1 MGNLEGCKQLCEDVC
16 TQADKFNSANYNA
29 LAGKAKSVKS
39 GAYKQEKDFSK
50 AEETLETGT
59 ELLEAIVPGEE
70 TAINRTCVAALFSEK
85 ASVTGITESEKK
97 KMKKAMKDA
106 PVHYR
111 HQLDQNLNR
120 NARSPRRCLIRS
132 MFYYLHSSRV
142 KATDLQI
149 PVSDKRL
156 KKVESF
162 AQQFRRDFLGDCPM
176 RDKALF
182 YSALGDLF
190 AWKGQYEEGISVVS
204 EALRIAQD
212 LQLNEDV
219 IGVQDRLR
227 QLYLLRQRG
236 EENGRMPLEIP
247 EGRMGRN
254 EPFQEP
260 RDEILQG
267 YLEQLTRVSRSRS

>member
-1 MGNLEGCKQLCEDVC
+1 MLNLKEKLEKRIKNYEGAACKFVVVRDIDSIYVFQ
-16 TQADKFNSANYNA
+16 
-29 LAGKAKSVKS
+29 
-39 GAYKQEKDFSK
+39 
-50 AEETLETGT
+50 
-59 ELLEAIVPGEE
+59 LLEAIVPGEE

-120 NARSPRRCLIRS
+120 NARSLRRCLIRS

-162 AQQFRRDFLGDCPM
+162 SQQFRRDLLGDCPM

-190 AWKGQYEEGISVVS
+190 AWKGQYEEGLYCVAILVFMAAKQMYLTTYIVCSGF
-204 EALRIAQD
+204 LG
-212 LQLNEDV
+212 NEKN
-219 IGVQDRLR
+219 I
-227 QLYLLRQRG
+227 
-236 EENGRMPLEIP
+236 
-247 EGRMGRN
+247 
-254 EPFQEP
+254 
-260 RDEILQG
+260 
-267 YLEQLTRVSRSRS
+267 